1 MNFQI
6 VLDALIKIFTD
17 IVNFIPNL
25 VNGLIILLVGYLVA
39 RMVSGIVGFILRQI
53 KFDPLIERTG
63 ITGALR
69 GLGVKTPLWQIVSQ
83 LIYIF
88 LLLSFLIT
96 ATRFMGLDA
105 VAKLLEQLLDLLPKA
120 IAAAIVFL
128 LGGIVSKF
136 MGDLI
141 TNVTRGAGISYASRL
156 GTGIQYLISVFV
168 AVLALGVLGI
178 DTALLVT
185 TITIVLAAFG
195 LALGLGLGLGARPI
209 VQHVLA
215 GYYLRQRL
223 PNGQTVVV
231 DQTRGTVSSIGGVNT
246 LMTTEEGAVII
257 PNSTLMD
264 SIVQVPRTE
273 DK

>member
-6 VLDALIKIFTD
+6 VLDALVKIFTD

-39 RMVSGIVGFILRQI
+39 RLVSWLVGFILRQI
-53 KFDPLIERTG
+53 KFDPLVERTG
-63 ITGALR
+63 ITGAMR
-69 GLGVKTPLWQIVSQ
+69 GLGVKTPLWRIVAQI
-83 LIYIF
+83 IYVF

-96 ATRFMGLDA
+96 ATQFMGLAA
-105 VAKLLEQLLDLLPKA
+105 VAKLLGQLLDLLPKA
-120 IAAAIVFL
+120 IAAVIVFL

-136 MGDLI
+136 MGDLV
-141 TNVTRGAGISYASRL
+141 TNVAKTSGISYGSRL

-185 TITIVLAAFG
+185 TITIILAAFG

-209 VQHVLA
+209 VQHILA

-231 DQTRGTVSSIGGVNT
+231 AQTRGTVSSIGGVNT
-246 LMTTEEGAVII
+246 LMTTEQGAVII
-257 PNSTLMD
+257 PNSQLME
-264 SIVQVPRTE
+264 SIVQMPSAAE
-273 DK
+273 K